1 MVYKSCVRWVCGE
14 LCVMD
19 VQSCVRWVYA
29 DSCVKRWVYREL
41 CKTVSAYRELCETG
55 VPRGFG
61 KMSIGS
67 VA

>member
-1 MVYKSCVRWVCGE
+1 
-14 LCVMD
+14 MD

-29 DSCVKRWVYREL
+29 DSCVKSIGWVYREL